1 MYLVLLVYD
10 MMHLDQLFTVFQ
22 KKKVKCIKIDGQ
34 TPVTTRQTLVT
45 DFQNKDGIRAAV
57 VRCYPSYMF
66 SIQFQLFSQITL
78 NEHYVSGRVVENLF
92 LCKLKNKKL
101 YVEGDN
107 LVADISSSSNQ
118 SLYILSFILFFKKSA
133 VIAA

>member
-45 DFQNKDGIRAAV
+45 DFQNKDGIRVAV

-66 SIQFQLFSQITL
+66 SIQF
-78 NEHYVSGRVVENLF
+78 
-92 LCKLKNKKL
+92 
-101 YVEGDN
+101 
-107 LVADISSSSNQ
+107 
-118 SLYILSFILFFKKSA
+118 
-133 VIAA
+133 